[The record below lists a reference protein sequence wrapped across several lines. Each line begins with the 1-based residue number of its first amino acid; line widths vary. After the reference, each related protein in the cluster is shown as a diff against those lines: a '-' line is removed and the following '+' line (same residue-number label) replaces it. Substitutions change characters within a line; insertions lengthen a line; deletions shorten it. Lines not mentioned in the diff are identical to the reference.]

1 MRMQNEMKSTRMLL
15 LLLKLLLLLLLKL
28 LLLLLLELL
37 LLLLLELLLLLQQ
50 LMLLLLSK
58 LRMHSAGHH
67 GQRLTL
73 PGLAY
78 ACSHGR

>member
-1 MRMQNEMKSTRMLL
+1 MLL
-15 LLLKLLLLLLLKL
+15 LMLLLM
-28 LLLLLLELL
+28 EL

-50 LMLLLLSK
+50 LMLLLPK

-67 GQRLTL
+67 GHRLSL

-78 ACSHGR
+78 ACSHGG

>member
-1 MRMQNEMKSTRMLL
+1 MHRRAGRLGIGWRCLGALL
-15 LLLKLLLLLLLKL
+15 LLRRRLRLRLR
-28 LLLLLLELL
+28 LL

>member
-1 MRMQNEMKSTRMLL
+1 MTQM
-15 LLLKLLLLLLLKL
+15 L

-37 LLLLLELLLLLQQ
+37 LLLLQLLLLLP
-50 LMLLLLSK
+50 K

-67 GQRLTL
+67 GHRLSL

-78 ACSHGR
+78 ACSHGG